1 MGGLTWEKRD
11 DGIKAGWG
19 KLFQFGLTILLC
31 QALGFRQNP
40 MLSLLGWRNGTSSF
54 HLKETAILDHLKIQK
69 NKLCHICV
77 YIDVLSNMQ
86 FFKFTHCQ
94 VNTSSHLYFETIKTP
109 FFPSRLC
116 RNNFRSHPSQHLHPT
131 FRKNSYP
138 AAKNNRVPPAGQT
151 LIQSYCVKL
160 MAEIP
165 PDLQIMYHITCKL
178 KSKTW
183 RACTQTHTRTHT
195 HIPFSSC
202 VPPSPDCFE
211 IAMPMSLQLFPDVW
225 SVG

>member
-116 RNNFRSHPSQHLHPT
+116 RNNFSPIHHNISIQH
-131 FRKNSYP
+131 S
-138 AAKNNRVPPAGQT
+138 G
-151 LIQSYCVKL
+151 
-160 MAEIP
+160 
-165 PDLQIMYHITCKL
+165 
-178 KSKTW
+178 KTVILLP
-183 RACTQTHTRTHT
+183 RTTGFLLLDKH
-195 HIPFSSC
+195 
-202 VPPSPDCFE
+202 
-211 IAMPMSLQLFPDVW
+211 
-225 SVG
+225 